1 MSAPLSCLLL
11 TRQWRDMGDRL
22 ELVLWAKSDQGAI
35 RVVIDDQKAV
45 CFVARDTPLAG
56 VDGRRFERKALGLA
70 TLAGAPVDGL
80 YFRCQRDL
88 AAAREVLR
96 GRGVT
101 LYESDLKPNDR
112 YLMER
117 FVNASFSVH
126 GEARQCSGY
135 LEFRNPGV
143 KRADYRTGLVQISLD
158 VESDE
163 IGRAHV

>member
-1 MSAPLSCLLL
+1 
-11 TRQWRDMGDRL
+11 MGERL
-22 ELVLWAKSDQGAI
+22 ELVLWAKSDQGPV
-35 RVVIDDQKAV
+35 RVVVDDQKAV
-45 CFVARDTPLAG
+45 CFVERDTPLAEF
-56 VDGRRFERKALGLA
+56 DADNRRVQRKALELA

-88 AAAREVLR
+88 AAARDILR

-126 GEARQCSGY
+126 GEPRQWNQSEG
-135 LEFRNPGV
+135 G
-143 KRADYRTGLVQISLD
+143 
-158 VESDE
+158 
-163 IGRAHV
+163 